1 MLATLLIWLS
11 VAVAVLALADLFLSQ
26 AQKTWL
32 SNALIKTWSV
42 LDEAKSWS
50 FADWLKKPTAMWW
63 LAASM
68 ALLISAGFIL
78 QQVLMMKW
86 LEREIA
92 QQGAPE
98 YALHLDDFLKAAVF
112 GIIVLFIAR
121 LIFARLLRF
130 TSAKQLFGRLV
141 IIFSF
146 AAIAFYLLGIALDK
160 LAFSVHACIPCIFVR
175 PRDFSSTGQGLRGHR
190 QPVRWRVR
198 GSSHCRIP
206 QRAGARC
213 KRILRRHS
221 RFNQSFGLELR
232 KARLL
237 QSMIGNSYKI
247 CEDPY
252 LRIFK
257 KFARRY
263 RLAGV
268 GQVWSPPHPHV
279 VVRMVHCAVAIDR
292 RT

>member
-50 FADWLKKPTAMWW
+50 FADWLKKPRAMWW

-160 LAFSVHACIPCIFVR
+160 LAFLDGGNAWKTIFAVILIFLFTPVFLVLLCVLAIFLSLAMAYVATAILSVGEF
-175 PRDFSSTGQGLRGHR
+175 
-190 QPVRWRVR
+190 
-198 GSSHCRIP
+198 
-206 QRAGARC
+206 
-213 KRILRRHS
+213 
-221 RFNQSFGLELR
+221 
-232 KARLL
+232 
-237 QSMIGNSYKI
+237 
-247 CEDPY
+247 
-252 LRIFK
+252 
-257 KFARRY
+257 
-263 RLAGV
+263 
-268 GQVWSPPHPHV
+268 
-279 VVRMVHCAVAIDR
+279 VVRRIAEYPKGPVLAVSAFFGGIVALIKALGWN
-292 RT
+292 